1 MGDTGEMGVRTKKM
15 GEPPK
20 RKTGNATELNVTRKQ
35 IGKFQEGFGKELEQ
49 TTREGL
55 RKDSEKVL
63 KRHVKD
69 SETTRKRLGN
79 DSATT
84 RTSGNIAVLHKYI
97 KLGNSQGLIAT
108 VSPKLESGFLLAQC
122 QQESCLSAVLVR
134 FAEWNPS
141 IWVDPNRR

>member
-1 MGDTGEMGVRTKKM
+1 MNPISRFLGRRSLGESHRGATNLLYLGKKLMGDTGEMGVRTKKM

-63 KRHVKD
+63 KRQVKD
-69 SETTRKRLGN
+69 SETTRKLLGN

-84 RTSGNIAVLHKYI
+84 RTCDVIAVLHKYI
-97 KLGNSQGLIAT
+97 KLGNSHGLITT
-108 VSPKLESGFLLAQC
+108 VLPKL
-122 QQESCLSAVLVR
+122 
-134 FAEWNPS
+134 
-141 IWVDPNRR
+141 